1 MSFMKV
7 PHANLHAKFRTRR
20 PTSGGQREARGA
32 CPRALLNPQQEAPRE
47 RGAAPKRSEA
57 GGLVLALCMTDAE
70 ASSRA
75 LLNLRVLHDL
85 RHILAAAGVITEAL
99 G

>member
-1 MSFMKV
+1 
-7 PHANLHAKFRTRR
+7 
-20 PTSGGQREARGA
+20 
-32 CPRALLNPQQEAPRE
+32 
-47 RGAAPKRSEA
+47 
-57 GGLVLALCMTDAE
+57 MTDAE

-99 G
+99 R